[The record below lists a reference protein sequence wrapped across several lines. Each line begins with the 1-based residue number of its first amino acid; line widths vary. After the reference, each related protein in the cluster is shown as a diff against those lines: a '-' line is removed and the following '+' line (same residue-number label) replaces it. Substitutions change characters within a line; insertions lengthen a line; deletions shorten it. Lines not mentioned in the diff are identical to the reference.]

1 MSLIPTQWATSFL
14 FVSFP
19 FYEKQNSLIKI
30 HLNRLNQSIFY
41 PVATFQNPQQQQQK
55 KMTVQRHSKHYP
67 KTPQFL
73 SFLLPTSFPANSTPP
88 ATFPCSNSWW
98 GISRGGSSLR
108 DHFNED
114 PNERQTG
121 GIFNKSLLEK
131 RKESKHPFWSFII
144 GCTVIGTENSIS

>member
-55 KMTVQRHSKHYP
+55 KNDRSTP
-67 KTPQFL
+67 FKTLPQ
-73 SFLLPTSFPANSTPP
+73 NSTVSFFSAPHLIP
-88 ATFPCSNSWW
+88 SQFYTA
-98 GISRGGSSLR
+98 GDVSL
-108 DHFNED
+108 
-114 PNERQTG
+114 
-121 GIFNKSLLEK
+121 
-131 RKESKHPFWSFII
+131 
-144 GCTVIGTENSIS
+144 